1 MMRFLKP
8 NVFGV
13 FIPAVAVIAPVSVL
27 APLELRVPVTATPV
41 LVTATT
47 VVAPESNERFPL
59 ESPDITMPPPE
70 VVTAAI
76 VELIISYPLVYSYQN
91 AILA

>member
-1 MMRFLKP
+1 VPTGRVK
-8 NVFGV
+8 
-13 FIPAVAVIAPVSVL
+13 APVPDT
-27 APLELRVPVTATPV
+27 AKAPVTVAPV

-76 VELIISYPLVYSYQN
+76 VELIVKYPLVYSYQN